1 MLDRPSRPS
10 TMTRVGSP
18 SLARHSLSAPWTYT
32 DATGATAYERFTST
46 GEMVLLVET
55 RGDEGTY
62 VIRPDRVDVALP
74 TINHTLM
81 RIGETL
87 VARGPVTVRRDPRER
102 RSPDQSPRSSEW
114 RFRGRRRP

>member
-1 MLDRPSRPS
+1 
-10 TMTRVGSP
+10 
-18 SLARHSLSAPWTYT
+18 
-32 DATGATAYERFTST
+32 
-46 GEMVLLVET
+46 MVLLVET